1 LGFANRSVKNLW
13 FNRNF
18 DKNKPP
24 VTHATSN
31 LGIWLNGKIALYLE
45 DFANPNDNADLIPN
59 CL

>member
-1 LGFANRSVKNLW
+1 LEFANRSVKNLR

-31 LGIWLNGKIALYLE
+31 LGIWLNGKIGLYLE
-45 DFANPNDNADLIPN
+45 DLANPKDNADLVPN